1 MNVKHWFIGCV
12 VGMAGVGATLS
23 VHADQA
29 DPATS
34 AHMSPDR
41 GTRIV
46 ADTDGACPARECP
59 TTDEA
64 AASDASRSDT
74 RSNRSGG
81 GSATPSTS
89 SRRSHL
95 GWQSLLPGSIQ

>member
-12 VGMAGVGATLS
+12 VGLAGVGATLT
-23 VHADQA
+23 VHANQA
-29 DPATS
+29 DPTTS
-34 AHMSPDR
+34 ARMSPDR
-41 GTRIV
+41 GARIV

-64 AASDASRSDT
+64 AGNDT
-74 RSNRSGG
+74 NRPDTHSNRSGG

-89 SRRSHL
+89 GRRSHL

>member
-12 VGMAGVGATLS
+12 VGLAGLGATLT

-34 AHMSPDR
+34 TRMLPDR
-41 GTRIV
+41 GARIV
-46 ADTDGACPARECP
+46 ADTDGACPTRECP
-59 TTDEA
+59 TADEA
-64 AASDASRSDT
+64 AGNDASRSDA

-89 SRRSHL
+89 GRRSHL

>member
-12 VGMAGVGATLS
+12 VGLAGICATLT
-23 VHADQA
+23 VRADQA
-29 DPATS
+29 DPATGT
-34 AHMSPDR
+34 HTSPDR

-64 AASDASRSDT
+64 AADHASRSDT
-74 RSNRSGG
+74 RSNSSGG
-81 GSATPSTS
+81 GSATPSS
-89 SRRSHL
+89 SSHRSHL

>member
-12 VGMAGVGATLS
+12 VGLAGVSATLT

-29 DPATS
+29 DPAAS

-41 GTRIV
+41 ASRIV

-64 AASDASRSDT
+64 AGDANRTDT

-81 GSATPSTS
+81 GSATPPTS
-89 SRRSHL
+89 NRRSHL

>member
-1 MNVKHWFIGCV
+1 MGL
-12 VGMAGVGATLS
+12 AGVAATLT
-23 VHADQA
+23 VHANQA
-29 DPATS
+29 DPTTS
-34 AHMSPDR
+34 ARMSPDR
-41 GTRIV
+41 GARIV

-64 AASDASRSDT
+64 AASDASRPDT

-89 SRRSHL
+89 GRRSHL

>member
-12 VGMAGVGATLS
+12 VGLAGVGATLT

-29 DPATS
+29 DLAAST
-34 AHMSPDR
+34 HVSPDR

-59 TTDEA
+59 PTDEA
-64 AASDASRSDT
+64 AGNDASRTDT

-81 GSATPSTS
+81 GSATPPTS
-89 SRRSHL
+89 GRRSHL

>member
-12 VGMAGVGATLS
+12 VGFAGVVATLT

-29 DPATS
+29 DPTAS
-34 AHMSPDR
+34 ARMSPDR

-59 TTDEA
+59 PTAEA
-64 AASDASRSDT
+64 VGNAASQPESH
-74 RSNRSGG
+74 SNHSGG
-81 GSATPSTS
+81 GSATPSPS

>member
-12 VGMAGVGATLS
+12 VGLAGICATLT
-23 VHADQA
+23 VRADQA
-29 DPATS
+29 DPATGT
-34 AHMSPDR
+34 HTSPDR

-59 TTDEA
+59 TTDDA
-64 AASDASRSDT
+64 AGNNANRPDT
-74 RSNRSGG
+74 HGNRSGG
-81 GSATPSTS
+81 GSATPPTPG
-89 SRRSHL
+89 RRSHL